1 MGTEFG
7 ERKVSKIKSLY
18 ACLRTFCDISTVR
31 TSVEYSSC
39 YRRAVKICVIGLHIR
54 LFRDVKFEL
63 P

>member
-7 ERKVSKIKSLY
+7 ERKVSKIKS
-18 ACLRTFCDISTVR
+18 LRTFCDISTVR